1 MRVCNKTIRPLQ
13 VDAKRSSRTIPTAA
27 PTRRQS
33 ASRSA
38 LRIRMAFDGI
48 RKPIEFRDCPEILD
62 CLSQLLNGWR
72 FAPTDSGEDADLR
85 ISRRAGSYRI
95 EAPWIDG
102 ALRDRSIVGATCNLL
117 IDIVSSFLKDNPS
130 LLCLHCGAAIFA
142 GRAVVFPSTNRAGK
156 STLIARLGAEGIR
169 IAADDLMPITAGD
182 NLCQALGIPPRPRI
196 PLPAIA
202 SAEFRSFVSSHAGP
216 GDSRYQYVRLP
227 QGQLCAHGEQV
238 PFGAVV
244 MLERKEGARA
254 AFLPARRS
262 EALAA
267 LVQQN
272 VARDERAADI
282 LYRLDT
288 ALHEVPTLHL
298 RYSDLDEATAL
309 LANTFSQWPPH
320 PSSVTEADLPRTRPA
335 RRPRPGD
342 AGGPVAR
349 KGSAHA
355 ARALYERHPR
365 VQSRIVDG
373 EIFLADP
380 DGTNILQLNVVG
392 SAVWSLLAEP
402 TSRGGA
408 AETIHLAFPDVP
420 KAKIEADIAALFD
433 DLLAA
438 GLIRRSRKAVYRD
451 APQNVT

>member
-1 MRVCNKTIRPLQ
+1 MWVCNKTIRPLQ

-102 ALRDRSIVGATCNLL
+102 ALRDRSIVGATSNLL

-196 PLPAIA
+196 PLPATA
-202 SAEFRSFVSSHAGP
+202 SAKFRSFVGRHAGP

-227 QGQLCAHGEQV
+227 EGQLCAHGEQV

-244 MLERKEGARA
+244 MLERKAGAPA
-254 AFLPARRS
+254 SFLPARRS

-272 VARDERAADI
+272 VARDEPAADI
-282 LYRLDT
+282 LHRLDST
-288 ALHEVPTLHL
+288 LHEVPTLHL
-298 RYSDLDEATAL
+298 RYSDLDEAVAL
-309 LANTFSQWPPH
+309 LAKTFSQWPPH
-320 PSSVTEADLPRTRPA
+320 PPSITEAHLPRVRAA
-335 RRPRPGD
+335 RRPRPGEVGV
-342 AGGPVAR
+342 AAR

-373 EIFLADP
+373 EIFLTDP
-380 DGTNILQLNVVG
+380 DGTNILQLNVFG

-402 TSRGGA
+402 TSWRGA
-408 AETIHLAFPDVP
+408 AETIHLAFPDVA
-420 KAKIEADIAALFD
+420 KAQIEADIAAHFD

-438 GLIRRSRKAVYRD
+438 GLIRRAGMRSRGRRHK
-451 APQNVT
+451 T